1 MNIYSAEE
9 TAKLLPYPELAEAL
23 AGVLRRMA
31 RGELTAP
38 PRCHSPLPGGGILL
52 VMPAADEAVAVTKL
66 VTVHPGNPA
75 QGLPL
80 IQGEVVV
87 MDAQSGERLGL
98 LDGPTVTSRRTAA
111 LSLLAAQ
118 TLARRKEGPLLLL
131 GAGVQARA
139 HLEAFVR
146 GLGLR
151 HVHCCSR
158 SRQSASVLAGFART
172 LGVEATVVGSA
183 AEVLRDCPLV
193 VTATTS
199 STPVLPDAAAPGTF
213 IAAVG
218 SFTPQAAEIPARLV
232 RSCRVVV
239 DTEDTRHEAGDLIQ
253 AGVDWSEVTL
263 LGDVLNAGPGSD
275 GPGQV
280 GRTDN
285 RPVLFKSVGHA
296 LFDLAAGRLA
306 LGR

>member
-1 MNIYSAEE
+1 MRTYSAAE

-38 PRCHSPLPGGGILL
+38 ARIHSPLPGGGVLL

-75 QGLPL
+75 RGLPL
-80 IQGEVVV
+80 IQGEMVV
-87 MDAQSGERLGL
+87 MDAASGERLGI

-118 TLARRKEGPLLLL
+118 TLAPHEEGPLLVV

-139 HLEAFVR
+139 HLEAFAH
-146 GLGLR
+146 GLGIHR
-151 HVHCCSR
+151 VFCCAR
-158 SRQSASVLAGFART
+158 SEQSAVALAEFART
-172 LGVEATVVGSA
+172 LGIEATVATSA
-183 AEVLRDCPLV
+183 AAVLRDCSLV

-199 STPVLPDAAAPGTF
+199 NTPVLSEDVTPGTF

-218 SFTPQAAEIPARLV
+218 AFTPQAAEIPARLV
-232 RSCRVVV
+232 RACRVVV
-239 DTEDTRHEAGDLIQ
+239 DTVDTRHEAGDLIQ
-253 AGVDWSEVTL
+253 ADVDWDGVLL
-263 LGDVLNAGPGSD
+263 LGDVLNAGLGSD
-275 GPGQV
+275 GPAQGQT
-280 GRTDN
+280 GN